1 VGGRTAA
8 QLRGMAEEA
17 ARGQREAEQ
26 AMAAQVSQP
35 AQPAQPT
42 KTPRPAPLTEH
53 AALRLPGA
61 GQAVA
66 GSEHAQAVRAAQE
79 RAGRAEAEA
88 ASLRTQLAESAS
100 ALATHQTQ
108 NAELLARVRRGSV
121 EYSE

>member
-1 VGGRTAA
+1 
-8 QLRGMAEEA
+8 
-17 ARGQREAEQ
+17 
-26 AMAAQVSQP
+26 
-35 AQPAQPT
+35 
-42 KTPRPAPLTEH
+42 
-53 AALRLPGA
+53 
-61 GQAVA
+61 VA